1 MIVLDSSVVFKW
13 IFVDEEN
20 SPLALNLREG
30 HIKGE
35 QKIAIVPLF
44 YFEIAN
50 ILATKSSLLSN
61 EAEEAFSEIYNFEL
75 EEHNLE
81 LENYKR
87 AISLANEK
95 KISVYDASYIVLAE
109 KLACDFVTADEKL
122 VAKLKDLEFVKL
134 LG

>member
-1 MIVLDSSVVFKW
+1 MIVLDSSVVLKW
-13 IFVDEEN
+13 IFADEEN
-20 SPLALNLREG
+20 SPFALNFRED

-35 QKIAIVPLF
+35 QKIAVVPLL

-50 ILATKSSLLSN
+50 ILAIKSSLSSN

-81 LENYKR
+81 FEDYKQ

-95 KISVYDASYIVLAE
+95 SISVYDASYIVLAE
-109 KLACDFVTADEKL
+109 KLTCEFVTADKKL
-122 VAKLKDLEFVKL
+122 VSKVKDLEFVKL